1 MFVRNDLVG
10 KKIKSCR
17 LASKKFQEFKK
28 KLGLDPYKVN
38 FDEQEI
44 IGTFPN
50 VFEGGIILTEFIVN
64 NNRIDAYF
72 PKYKIRIEI
81 DEYDHEG
88 TNSDYEQGRQ
98 LMIESNGISIIRTN
112 PDDPDFDINR
122 LIYFFVF
129 FVFLYHFAMI
139 TEIKVL

>member
-1 MFVRNDLVG
+1 M
-10 KKIKSCR
+10 
-17 LASKKFQEFKK
+17 
-28 KLGLDPYKVN
+28 
-38 FDEQEI
+38 
-44 IGTFPN
+44 PN
-50 VFEGGIILTEFIVN
+50 VFEGGIILTQFIVN